1 MKRPSPEASS
11 LPSPPPCPSPR
22 IHLSR
27 SYPSG
32 GHTVQL
38 PLSFSP
44 LSQEFCW
51 DTARDGQLPSPTLGM
66 AQDGG
71 SLGDPPAH
79 EMGSSQPWQGW
90 NGNCHFRTGPQSP
103 AAATKLPVQGH
114 NPPC

>member
-51 DTARDGQLPSPTLGM
+51 DTARDGQLPSPILGM

-71 SLGDPPAH
+71 TLGGPPAH
-79 EMGSSQPWQGW
+79 EMGSS
-90 NGNCHFRTGPQSP
+90 
-103 AAATKLPVQGH
+103 
-114 NPPC
+114 